1 MTIKKEAMDLKEE
14 KWDEKFKGW
23 KEKGRMVELYYNLK
37 KMHMEKIWNQFSRQ
51 LFRLVK
57 CSGSF

>member
-37 KMHMEKIWNQFSRQ
+37 KMHMEKKLEPVFQAA
-51 LFRLVK
+51 L
-57 CSGSF
+57 